1 MPGAAYFWRQADICL
16 RMSLVSSDADANR
29 WVLMAKEYEAKA
41 IGLEAASMPPRAEA
55 VGRTVSGG
63 ETGRR

>member
-16 RMSLVSSDADANR
+16 RMSLLSSDAEANR

-41 IGLEAASMPPRAEA
+41 IGLEAGSMQPRAEA
-55 VGRTVSGG
+55 VGQTVSDG
-63 ETGRR
+63 ETGGR

>member
-16 RMSLVSSDADANR
+16 RMSLLSSDAEANR

-41 IGLEAASMPPRAEA
+41 IGFEAASVQPRAET
-55 VGRTVSGG
+55 VGQTASDG